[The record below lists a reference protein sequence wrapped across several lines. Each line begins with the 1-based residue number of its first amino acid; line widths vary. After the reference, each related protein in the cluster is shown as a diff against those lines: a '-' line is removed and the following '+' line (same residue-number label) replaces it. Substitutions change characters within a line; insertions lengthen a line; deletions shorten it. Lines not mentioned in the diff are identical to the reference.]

1 MFALSWLLVTDGRV
15 FHSGRGMK
23 LWGRLW
29 LVGSAKKLS
38 LPNFLWM
45 SSNQS
50 TLFLT
55 RMCTLTW
62 VWKIASRS
70 SDPLGLQVQSLCL
83 NKCTSGVRSLVSY
96 NIMFFDQLISHME
109 LNNIGWGVSGHYLA
123 WWAVDSNSD
132 VTQVIITGA

>member
-1 MFALSWLLVTDGRV
+1 
-15 FHSGRGMK
+15 
-23 LWGRLW
+23 
-29 LVGSAKKLS
+29 
-38 LPNFLWM
+38 
-45 SSNQS
+45 
-50 TLFLT
+50 
-55 RMCTLTW
+55 
-62 VWKIASRS
+62 
-70 SDPLGLQVQSLCL
+70 LGLQVQSLCL